1 MTEDHVFPE
10 DTGTGAS
17 RGDNADAA
25 NFGAFAQHELLSDYK
40 ASGLSIQ
47 NVDYQNLTFDLTAG
61 KAFVKDASAATAQ
74 SGDTRDQGVVYE
86 VEVASRT
93 AVDLTDATTNEVF
106 IDVDLTTDDSVSITV
121 LTDGTTPS
129 APFLKIAEI
138 DTSVDTLDES
148 YANSLDVND
157 KDLTDGLTTIY
168 DSSANEI
175 PEAALGTISN
185 STLSNSSVTLNA
197 NDGISGGGSV
207 SLGDSVGVNINP
219 SDFVGSGLTTD
230 GSNNIDLTN
239 DSVTITSGDGLNGG
253 GNISLGNSTT
263 ISVDASD
270 FTGSGLT
277 TDGSN
282 NIDLSNDSISVST
295 GTDLTGG
302 GTVSLGGSISISHQ
316 DTSNLANTN
325 LANSAIIDDMS
336 FDGSGHVTGLGA
348 SSKSLNAWTVPNDF
362 NINNASKIG
371 LPHRNSDPGASPGDM
386 WYRTDLD

>member
-47 NVDYQNLTFDLTAG
+47 NVDYQSLTFDLTAG
-61 KAFVKDASAATAQ
+61 KAFVKDTSAATAQ

-93 AVDLTDATTNEVF
+93 AVNLTDATTNEVF

-148 YANSLDVND
+148 YANSLDVD
-157 KDLTDGLTTIY
+157 GKDLEDGLTTIY

-219 SDFVGSGLTTD
+219 SDFAGSGLTTD
-230 GSNNIDLTN
+230 GSDNIDLTN
-239 DSVTITSGDGLNGG
+239 DSVTITS
-253 GNISLGNSTT
+253 
-263 ISVDASD
+263 
-270 FTGSGLT
+270 
-277 TDGSN
+277 
-282 NIDLSNDSISVST
+282 

-302 GTVSLGGSISISHQ
+302 GTVSLGGSVTIDH
-316 DTSNLANTN
+316 ANTSSQSN
-325 LANSAIIDDMS
+325 VTTGGSTVIDDITL
-336 FDGSGHVTGLGA
+336 DGNGHVSGLNTENR
-348 SSKSLNAWTVPNDF
+348 SLSDWNVPSDF
-362 NINNASKIG
+362 NINNADRFG
-371 LPHRNSDPGASPGDM
+371 LPQRNSDPGASPGDM

>member
-47 NVDYQNLTFDLTAG
+47 NVDYQSLTFDLTSG

-148 YANSLDVND
+148 YANSLDVD
-157 KDLTDGLTTIY
+157 GKDLTDGLTTIY

-230 GSNNIDLTN
+230 GSDNIDLTN

-282 NIDLSNDSISVST
+282 NIDLSNDSISVDAGS
-295 GTDLTGG
+295 DLNGG
-302 GTVSLGGSISISHQ
+302 GTVSLGGSVTIDH
-316 DTSNLANTN
+316 ANTSSQGN
-325 LANSAIIDDMS
+325 ITTGGSTVIDDVTL
-336 FDGSGHVTGLGA
+336 DGNGHVNGLNTENRN
-348 SSKSLNAWTVPNDF
+348 LNDWNIPSDF
-362 NINNASKIG
+362 NINNADRFG
-371 LPHRNSDPGASPGDM
+371 LPQRNSDPGASPGDM